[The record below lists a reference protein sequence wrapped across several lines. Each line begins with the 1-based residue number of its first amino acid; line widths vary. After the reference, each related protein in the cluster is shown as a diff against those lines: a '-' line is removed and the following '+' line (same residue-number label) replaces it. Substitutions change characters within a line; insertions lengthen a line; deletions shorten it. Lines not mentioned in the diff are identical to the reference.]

1 MASNRN
7 PPGPH
12 SAVSEQSVRRTR
24 KASGVTLAVCLSLW
38 LHQAV
43 LFVHQDVTRP
53 VGDGSSNPGNLRG
66 LGWHFIAG
74 WLRATNFSRL
84 DLGGGWRGPIL
95 RAESHSRQAQA
106 SGSRVETG
114 HVQTGGKQGMSQ
126 NLQFGEFDGDEY
138 EEISSEEVDR
148 VVEALDRLIEGAQ
161 SENVKHIL
169 EEAASS
175 IYYLVYED
183 EGDQAEDLEQAA

>member
-1 MASNRN
+1 
-7 PPGPH
+7 
-12 SAVSEQSVRRTR
+12 
-24 KASGVTLAVCLSLW
+24 
-38 LHQAV
+38 
-43 LFVHQDVTRP
+43 
-53 VGDGSSNPGNLRG
+53 
-66 LGWHFIAG
+66 
-74 WLRATNFSRL
+74 
-84 DLGGGWRGPIL
+84 
-95 RAESHSRQAQA
+95 
-106 SGSRVETG
+106 
-114 HVQTGGKQGMSQ
+114 MSQ
-126 NLQFGEFDGDEY
+126 NLKFGEFDGDEY